1 MRKTLIRKLHEMQ
14 KWRRGSKTSMP
25 LTPSE
30 FGKCIDDCIRVL
42 RKLSDE
48 QFNRILNDSDKRE

>member
-14 KWRRGSKTSMP
+14 KWRRGSKTSTP

-48 QFNRILNDSDKRE
+48 QIKEILNEADKRE

>member
-1 MRKTLIRKLHEMQ
+1 MQ

-25 LTPSE
+25 LTPTD
-30 FGKCIDDCIRVL
+30 FGRCIDDCIRVL
-42 RKLSDE
+42 RELSDE